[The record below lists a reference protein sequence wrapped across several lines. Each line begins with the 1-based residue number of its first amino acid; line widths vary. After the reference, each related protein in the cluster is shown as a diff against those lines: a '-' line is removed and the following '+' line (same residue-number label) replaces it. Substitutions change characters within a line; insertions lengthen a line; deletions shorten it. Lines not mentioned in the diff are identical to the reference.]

1 MKKRWMTIT
10 LLVLVVSFIT
20 GCFQETSTKQLVPD
34 DQEMI
39 SPDTTLPP
47 TDEVIEDIDIY
58 ESEDVDLDEFDDLTK
73 DFEGL

>member
-1 MKKRWMTIT
+1 MTIT